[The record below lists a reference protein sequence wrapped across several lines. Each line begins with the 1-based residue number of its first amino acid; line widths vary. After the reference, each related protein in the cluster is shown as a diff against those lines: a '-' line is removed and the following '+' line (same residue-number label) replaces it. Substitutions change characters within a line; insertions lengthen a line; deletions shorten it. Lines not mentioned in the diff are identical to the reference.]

1 MSGSPVAVQDLLEG
15 ERQRI
20 DDWLAR
26 VARED
31 VPPGPLAA
39 PMRYALEGGGKRLRG
54 ALCVLAYRA
63 LGGRDERGIDDVACA
78 LELVHAYSLVH
89 DDLPCM
95 DDDDLRRGRP
105 TLHRVFG
112 PRAAMLAGAAL
123 VPLAFRILARGAGV
137 LQLGRAEARA
147 LVGLLARGAG
157 AAGMV
162 GGQWQDLE
170 AEHRAV
176 DLERLLRIHAAKT
189 GALFQATLG
198 AGALAAG
205 AAAARV
211 EACMA
216 FGAELGLAFQV
227 VDDILDETADTA
239 VLGKTAGKDRQQ
251 EKATY
256 PALLG
261 LDGARARARE
271 AVRRGAARLRSAG
284 IGSMEL
290 ESVGQWLLERDH

>member
-1 MSGSPVAVQDLLEG
+1 MSGAPVAVRDLLEG
-15 ERQRI
+15 ERVRI
-20 DDWLAR
+20 DGWLAR
-26 VARED
+26 VARLD
-31 VPPGPLAA
+31 IAPGPLAE
-39 PMRYALEGGGKRLRG
+39 PMRYALTGGGKRLRG
-54 ALCVLAYRA
+54 ALCLLAYRA
-63 LGGRDERGIDDVACA
+63 LGGRGERGIDDVACA

-112 PRAAMLAGAAL
+112 ARTAVLAGAAL
-123 VPLAFRILARGAGV
+123 IPLAFGILARGARV
-137 LQLGRAEARA
+137 LGLPAAQARA
-147 LVGLLARGAG
+147 LVALLARGAG
-157 AAGMV
+157 AGGMV
-162 GGQWQDLE
+162 GGQWLDLD

-176 DLERLLRIHAAKT
+176 GLDGLLHIHAAKT

-205 AAAARV
+205 ADRDRV
-211 EACMA
+211 EACTA

-239 VLGKTAGKDRQQ
+239 VLGKTAGKDREQ

-261 LDGARARARE
+261 LEGARERARA
-271 AVRRGAARLRSAG
+271 AVSRGVTRLRSAG
-284 IGSMEL
+284 IASSEL